1 MTEPIRKPKG
11 FAAMTPERRSQI
23 SALGGAAVKHEN
35 RTYVKY
41 PDVASKAGQKSKRP
55 KGKIHG

>member
-1 MTEPIRKPKG
+1 MTESKKPKG
-11 FAAMTPERRSQI
+11 FAALSPEQRRKV

-41 PDVASKAGQKSKRP
+41 PDIAKRSGQKSKR
-55 KGKIHG
+55 KKIDPNG